1 MFARDSFS
9 IVPGDEAWIARE
21 KARRRREYTLQAV
34 LILILVA
41 FIAVLATNVA
51 DNLAAKNIHSGFAF
65 LNHRAGFEIGE
76 QLIAYSSSDPLWKA
90 FLTAVKRLNST
101 HRLSIRLQDISI
113 TLRIFLSA
121 FLADLLHL
129 RDICQ

>member
-9 IVPGDEAWIARE
+9 IVSGDEAWIARE

-90 FLTAVKRLNST
+90 FRKYFF
-101 HRLSIRLQDISI
+101 H
-113 TLRIFLSA
+113 
-121 FLADLLHL
+121 
-129 RDICQ
+129 

>member
-51 DNLAAKNIHSGFAF
+51 DNLAAKNIHLS
-65 LNHRAGFEIGE
+65 
-76 QLIAYSSSDPLWKA
+76 LI
-90 FLTAVKRLNST
+90 
-101 HRLSIRLQDISI
+101 HI
-113 TLRIFLSA
+113 
-121 FLADLLHL
+121 
-129 RDICQ
+129 

>member
-51 DNLAAKNIHSGFAF
+51 DLSLIH
-65 LNHRAGFEIGE
+65 I
-76 QLIAYSSSDPLWKA
+76 
-90 FLTAVKRLNST
+90 
-101 HRLSIRLQDISI
+101 
-113 TLRIFLSA
+113 
-121 FLADLLHL
+121 
-129 RDICQ
+129 

>member
-9 IVPGDEAWIARE
+9 NVPGDEAWIARE

-51 DNLAAKNIHSGFAF
+51 DNLAAKNIHSGFDF
-65 LNHRAGFEIGE
+65 LNHRAGF
-76 QLIAYSSSDPLWKA
+76 
-90 FLTAVKRLNST
+90 
-101 HRLSIRLQDISI
+101 
-113 TLRIFLSA
+113 
-121 FLADLLHL
+121 
-129 RDICQ
+129 